1 MRKTLLLGLASWLSL
16 AATAAQAQANLG
28 TSPYVETFDNLA
40 NGLPTGFSVYT
51 GATATSLG
59 TPPTAAQLILTPGTT
74 TAWTNTTGGFKN
86 FASADALPAGATT
99 AQQTAATDRALGVR
113 QTGSFG
119 DATPPGAAFVFQAAN
134 TTGKTDFTL
143 TFKLQSLDATV
154 TREATWQVDYG
165 TGSTPSTFT
174 KVGSVATTGKS
185 TFANNTVTV
194 SFGTALDDQ
203 AGPVYIRIATLAN
216 TTGSGNRPSS
226 AIDDFQLSWNTPN
239 ASTPVLTASA
249 TTLAF
254 GSQNI
259 NTNSASQQYTLLGA
273 NLSTAT
279 TVTATGPFTVSKN
292 NSVFSSSITYTPAEL
307 AMATPVYVR
316 FTPTTTGPATGSISN
331 VSAGATPRTVTLT
344 GTGSNPNQTLFD
356 FSTCVSTLSDGWS
369 QYSVTGPQVWGCT
382 TFGRDPN
389 APTGTAAAPYG
400 VQINGYSSG
409 NVPNEDW
416 FISPA
421 VDLTSYAYPLF
432 SFWSRTAFT
441 GPSLKLRVSTNYS
454 GTGSPSAAT
463 WTDLNVLFP
472 SAGSDTWT
480 QTANINLAA
489 FKSQKVYVAF
499 VYTSTTA
506 GAARWTLD
514 DIAFTNSPT
523 PPTPT
528 ILTDVKNLAFGYTAT
543 GTNGDRTLNI
553 SGNDLTGPVTVTSSD
568 PLFTLSKDG
577 VNFSTSLTLTAAE
590 ANATTKA
597 VTVRFRPTTASASFT
612 GKLTV
617 STPGAATP
625 LTVTL
630 SADTYDTN
638 KTLEVVNWNIEWF
651 GSTVSGLGPDNKE
664 LQQTNVSKVV
674 NYLNADIYA
683 LAEVVDTVRLANVVS
698 QLSAATGHPYAF
710 QVSRFGSYADNPQDP
725 DYANDQKLSF
735 VYRTDVLSNVSTG
748 IGLLRCSEQDACPA
762 YNAWAS
768 GRFPYLMS
776 ADVTLDGTTKRVNF
790 IVIHAKA
797 NATATSANDYARR
810 KQGATLL
817 KNLLDTQYPNQNTL
831 IVGDYNDV
839 LEGTIATGVTPPVSS
854 YDVLVSDS
862 TKYVSLTLPLARAG
876 AQSTAS
882 YATVIDNVIAT
893 KALANYYIKGTAA
906 IRTDA
911 AAMITNYANTTSDHY
926 PVFTRYSFSSTAA
939 ACVNDTQAPTILAA
953 GFTVSLVNGQAK
965 IEAADIDYGSTDDCA
980 VASMT
985 IDKSTFTCAN
995 IGDNAVTLTVTD
1007 RSGNVSK
1014 QTVTVVVVGDGTCN
1028 PACVN
1033 DTQAPTV
1040 LAAGFVVP
1048 LVNGQA
1054 KIEAA
1059 DIDYGSS
1066 DNCAVASMTIDKS
1079 TFTCANVGNN
1089 AVTLT
1094 VTDRSGNVSKQTVTV
1109 VVVGDG
1115 TCTTPAGTQLAA
1127 YPNPVVDKVNLGV
1140 SDLSA
1145 NAVLSVY
1152 NSQGVRVLTQAVSNS
1167 AQEVNLGAL
1176 PTGVYMLQVND
1187 GGKVLSQRV
1196 TKN

>member
-16 AATAAQAQANLG
+16 AATQVQAQAQATLG

-40 NGLPTGFSVYT
+40 SGLPTGFSVYT
-51 GATATSLG
+51 GATATNLG
-59 TPPTAAQLILTPGTT
+59 TPPTATQLILTPGTT
-74 TAWTNTTGGFKN
+74 TAWTSTTGGFKN
-86 FASADALPAGATT
+86 YASADALPSSATT
-99 AQQTAATDRALGVR
+99 AMQTAATDRALGVR
-113 QTGSFG
+113 QTGALG
-119 DATPPGAAFVFQAAN
+119 DPGAAFVFQAAN
-134 TTGKTDFTL
+134 TVGKTDFTL

-154 TREATWQVDYG
+154 TRLATWQVDYG

-174 KVGSVATTGKS
+174 KVGSVATTGNK

-194 SFGTALDDQ
+194 NFGTALDDQ
-203 AGPVYIRIATLAN
+203 AGPVYIRISTQAA

-226 AIDDFQLSWNTPN
+226 AIDDFQLSWNTPT
-239 ASTPVLTASA
+239 ATTPALTASA
-249 TTLAF
+249 SSLAF

-259 NTNSASQQYTLLGA
+259 NTSSASQQYTLSGA

-279 TVTATGPFTVSKN
+279 TVTATGPFTVSKD
-292 NSVFSSSITYTPAEL
+292 NSAFSTSVTYTPAEL
-307 AMATPVYVR
+307 ATATPVYVR

-331 VSAGATPRTVTLT
+331 VSAGATTRTLTLT

-369 QYSVTGPQVWGCT
+369 QYSVTGPQMWACT

-389 APTGTAAAPYG
+389 APAGTAAAPYG
-400 VQINGYSSG
+400 VQMNGYASG
-409 NVPNEDW
+409 NVENEDW
-416 FISPA
+416 FISPSFN
-421 VDLTSYAYPLF
+421 LTTYSYPLL

-441 GPSLKLRVSTNYS
+441 GPALKLRVSTNYS
-454 GTGSPSAAT
+454 GTGAPSAAT
-463 WTDLNVLFP
+463 WTDLNVTFP
-472 SAGSDTWT
+472 SAGSDIWT
-480 QTANINLAA
+480 QTANVNLAA
-489 FKSQKVYVAF
+489 FKGMKVYVAF
-499 VYTSTTA
+499 VYTSTST

-514 DIAFTNSPT
+514 DIALTNSPT
-523 PPTPT
+523 PPSPT
-528 ILTDVKNLAFGYTAT
+528 ILTDVKSLAFGYTAA
-543 GTNGDRTLNI
+543 GSNGDRTLNI
-553 SGNDLTGPVTVTSSD
+553 SGNDLTGPVTLTSSD

-577 VNFSTSLTLTAAE
+577 INFSSTLTLTAAE

-597 VTVRFRPTTASASFT
+597 VTVRFRPTTAFSTYT
-612 GKLTV
+612 GTIRV
-617 STPGAATP
+617 STPGAAAP
-625 LTVTL
+625 LSVAL
-630 SADTYDTN
+630 SGDTYDTN

-651 GSTVSGLGPDNKE
+651 GSTVSGLGPNNKE

-683 LAEVVDTVRLANVVS
+683 LAEVVDTVRLANVVK
-698 QLSAATGHPYAF
+698 QLSATTGHPYAF

-810 KQGATLL
+810 KLGATLL
-817 KNLLDTQYPNQNTL
+817 KNVLETSYPNQNTL

-839 LEGTIATGVTPPVSS
+839 LEGTIATGVTPAVSS

-862 TKYVSLTLPLARAG
+862 AKYVSLTLPLARAG

-893 KALANYYIKGTAA
+893 KPLANYYIKGTAA

-911 AAMITNYANTTSDHY
+911 AALITNYATTTSDHY
-926 PVFTRYSFSSTAA
+926 PVFTRYSFNSTAA
-939 ACVNDTQAPTILAA
+939 ACVNDTQAPVVRAA
-953 GFTVSLVNGQAK
+953 GFTVSLVSGQAK
-965 IEAADIDYGSTDDCA
+965 IEAADIDYGSYDNCA

-995 IGDNAVTLTVTD
+995 VGDNAVTLTVTD

-1014 QTVTVVVVGDGTCN
+1014 QTVNIVVVSDGTCN

-1033 DTQAPTV
+1033 DTQAPV
-1040 LAAGFVVP
+1040 VRAAGFTVS
-1048 LVNGQA
+1048 LVSGQA

-1059 DIDYGSS
+1059 DIDYGSY

-1094 VTDRSGNVSKQTVTV
+1094 VTDRSGNLSKQTVNIV
-1109 VVVGDG
+1109 VVSDG
-1115 TCTTPAGTQLAA
+1115 TCPAAASKQLAV
-1127 YPNPVVDKVNLGV
+1127 YPNPVVDKVTLGV

-1145 NAVLSVY
+1145 NAKVSVY

-1167 AQEVNLGAL
+1167 AQQIDLGTL
-1176 PTGVYMLQVND
+1176 PTGVYLLQVND
-1187 GGKVLSQRV
+1187 GSKVLSQRV
-1196 TKN
+1196 IKN